1 MEGGMRLRFWAATA
15 LAALALMAPR
25 VHAEPV
31 ELGSDYD
38 QSEAPATG
46 DSVAAAYAEPS
57 EVPPAPD
64 AMVADAPATPE
75 ADQCTCGNCNQCCR
89 RSKCGPYSERCPR
102 IGAVLFSGID
112 SFRGITNGSTAGN
125 YGAVNGL
132 NLGGALVE
140 DYGIGWQFGGSYGV
154 YNFSGNPSAFSNTAN
169 STLQGFITT
178 GLFQRAN
185 TNRRWSWGLVHD
197 WMITNNFGAFGNSP
211 TLSQWRGQLAWA
223 LSAKNEVGMWAT
235 VQDRSVTRTTAVPPG
250 VGAFAPITYQA
261 IDQGNLFWHHKFATN
276 GADSWSY
283 IGIPLDKRL
292 ATPANS
298 AGFPIGGSGGSL
310 GSFIV
315 GTNLLIPINDRLSG
329 YANMM
334 YMRPSAAEGVS
345 PTGASAAAQQ
355 FWNVS
360 FGMAFYPG
368 RAARSQTV
376 AGREWMPYLP
386 VANNSSFLV
395 DASKTH

>member
-1 MEGGMRLRFWAATA
+1 MATA
-15 LAALALMAPR
+15 LTALALMAPR

-57 EVPPAPD
+57 EVPPTPD
-64 AMVADAPATPE
+64 ATVADAPTATGVE
-75 ADQCTCGNCNQCCR
+75 QCTCGTCNECCCR
-89 RSKCGPYSERCPR
+89 SKGGPYSEKCPR
-102 IGAVLFSGID
+102 IAAVLFSGVD
-112 SFRGITNGSTAGN
+112 SFRGITNGSYPGN
-125 YGAVNGL
+125 NGAVNGL

-140 DYGIGWQFGGSYGV
+140 DYGIGWQVGGSYGV
-154 YNFSGNPSAFSNTAN
+154 YNFSGRTSPGSEIGN
-169 STLQGFITT
+169 STLQGFFTT

-185 TNRRWSWGLVHD
+185 TNHRWSWGLVHD
-197 WMITNNFGAFGNSP
+197 WMFSNNFGAFGNSP
-211 TLSQWRGQLAWA
+211 TLSQWRGQVAWA

-235 VQDRSVTRTTAVPPG
+235 VQDRRVTRAS
-250 VGAFAPITYQA
+250 GAIGTPVSYQA
-261 IDQGNLFWHHKFATN
+261 IDQGNLFWHHKFVTN
-276 GADSWSY
+276 GADSWTY

-298 AGFPIGGSGGSL
+298 AGFPVGGSGGSL

-315 GTNLLIPINDRLSG
+315 GTNLLMPINDRISG
-329 YANMM
+329 YADIM
-334 YMRPSAAEGVS
+334 YMRPSAAEGMNAG
-345 PTGASAAAQQ
+345 GAYAATQE

-360 FGMAFYPG
+360 VGMAFYPG

-376 AGREWMPYLP
+376 AGRQWMPYMP

-395 DASKTH
+395 DASKTE